1 MPRPLSGPLRRVS
14 ARLRTRRGLR
24 AACAATVATATA
36 ALLTAGSQAPGDA
49 GAVPAARDE
58 GASVPGGFL
67 PPDAELPLVP
77 SQGDDSYHIE
87 LPPLKDVAALERA
100 GDEPAATE
108 SPGPPGPTTP
118 TTLTALS
125 GERTA
130 AEAGL
135 PATVFDAYLRAETS
149 VGRTDPSCGLDWELL
164 AAIGKV
170 ESGHASGGAVDAD
183 GDTLTRITGPA
194 LDGNGFALILDSEG
208 GAWDGDAVYDRAVGP
223 MQFLPTTW
231 KTWGADGNG
240 DGTSDP
246 NNIYDAALAA
256 GHYLCAGDRDLGT
269 ADGLERAILSYNYSR
284 DYLNLVLGWRD
295 FYLSGVHTVPDGT
308 AVVPASPGAG
318 SDTPATRPVPGGGTG
333 GDADTDDGGDEDA
346 GDDGVPAPPRPVT
359 PSPVD
364 PTRPPSTPA
373 PTPSPTATTAEP
385 TPTPSPTPTGTSPA
399 PEPTPSITPDP
410 EPPTEDPADP
420 ADPVEPVETPAPTPT
435 PTPTE
440 TPEPTPTPT
449 ETPTP
454 TPTEEPEPEPEPEP
468 TTTG

>member
-36 ALLTAGSQAPGDA
+36 ALLTAGSQAPGAA
-49 GAVPAARDE
+49 GAAPAVRDD
-58 GASVPGGFL
+58 GVSVPGGFV
-67 PPDAELPLVP
+67 PQDAELPLVP

-87 LPPLKDVAALERA
+87 LPPLKDVAALERT
-100 GDEPAATE
+100 GGEPATATE
-108 SPGPPGPTTP
+108 PTGPATP
-118 TTLTALS
+118 AALTALTE
-125 GERTA
+125 ERTA

-135 PATVFDAYLRAETS
+135 PATVFDAYQRAETS
-149 VGRTDPSCGLDWELL
+149 VGRTDPSCRLDWELL

-208 GAWDGDAVYDRAVGP
+208 GAWDGDPVYDRAVGP

-231 KTWGADGNG
+231 KSWGADGNG

-284 DYLNLVLGWRD
+284 DYLDLVLGWRQ
-295 FYLSGVHTVPDGT
+295 FYLNGVHTVPDGT
-308 AVVPASPGAG
+308 AVVPVSPGAG

-333 GDADTDDGGDEDA
+333 DAPDTDDGRGEGEVVD

-364 PTRPPSTPA
+364 PTRPPSTPT

-385 TPTPSPTPTGTSPA
+385 TPTPSPTPTETSPE
-399 PEPTPSITPDP
+399 PEPTPSVTPDP
-410 EPPTEDPADP
+410 EPSTEDPTD
-420 ADPVEPVETPAPTPT
+420 PVETPTPTPT

-440 TPEPTPTPT
+440 TPEPTPTDTQAPA
-449 ETPTP
+449 
-454 TPTEEPEPEPEPEP
+454 PTEEPELEPEGEP